1 MSKEEKNNKI
11 DYKSLDIEHYERI
24 QNFAQNEIE
33 RVHKMYKLLAWILG
47 IIFTVGLAIAAIL
60 IDKSV
65 SDIDERYEQKY
76 ANALEEAK
84 INIRNEIDNELKS
97 SKEKINN
104 EIKTEFE
111 KDNIQKMVIDQTKQR
126 IDEVADPIISSQII
140 EKVNPI
146 KQDLKGIQNEIDKIL
161 IDYYLLAFNADSRE
175 AFIKVRE
182 LANDPDF
189 ERNKEAQASINKKIR
204 GIENFLIREV
214 GTFTSL
220 SYTSVKTPSE
230 FINYYNDSIGVDAKL
245 YYVEA
250 LWKYEKFTETQKIS
264 LYTKLFPSETS
275 FDCSYYMSSKIIKYY
290 GYNINPTEFGEL
302 ERKIKQEKN

>member
-1 MSKEEKNNKI
+1 
-11 DYKSLDIEHYERI
+11 
-24 QNFAQNEIE
+24 
-33 RVHKMYKLLAWILG
+33 MYKLLAWILG

-204 GIENFLIREV
+204 GIENF
-214 GTFTSL
+214 
-220 SYTSVKTPSE
+220 
-230 FINYYNDSIGVDAKL
+230 
-245 YYVEA
+245 
-250 LWKYEKFTETQKIS
+250 
-264 LYTKLFPSETS
+264 
-275 FDCSYYMSSKIIKYY
+275 
-290 GYNINPTEFGEL
+290 
-302 ERKIKQEKN
+302 